1 MKKRTIYL
9 IDASIYVFRAWFSM
23 PDSIVNRD
31 GNPVNAVYGYAY
43 FICQLLEK
51 TNPTHIAAA
60 FDESLSTSFR
70 NKIYP
75 EYKSNRDKAPDDL
88 KYQFMLCKKLTE
100 ILGVSTYSSKRYEAD
115 DLIGTLGRKTK
126 RSGFNATFVTCDK
139 DLSQLLSKGDYFW
152 NYAKDEMH
160 SYKDCKNQFGVM
172 PEQMVDF
179 LALAGDSVDNIPGVA
194 GVGSKTAIALLDEY
208 GSLKNIYKQLD
219 KVKNSKL
226 RGAQRIYDLL
236 KKHQDLAF
244 VSQQLATIVTNVP
257 LQAGLRKL
265 SYSSPSTMRIN
276 RFCNQH
282 GLGDKLRKR
291 LLNFTHYISDY

>member
-1 MKKRTIYL
+1 MKRNIYL

-23 PDSIVNRD
+23 PDSIVNRN
-31 GNPVNAVYGYAY
+31 GEPVNAVYGYAY
-43 FICQLLEK
+43 FLCQLLEK
-51 TNPTHIAAA
+51 TQVTHIAAA

-75 EYKSNRDKAPDDL
+75 DYKSNREKAPDDL

-115 DLIGTLGRKTK
+115 DLIGTLASKVK
-126 RSGFNATFVTCDK
+126 HAGFNTTFVTCDK
-139 DLSQLLSKGDYFW
+139 DLSQLLRKGDRFW

-160 SYKDCKNQFGVM
+160 SYKDCKNRFGVM
-172 PEQMVDF
+172 PEKMIDF

-208 GSLKNIYKQLD
+208 GSLKNIYKQLG
-219 KVKNSKL
+219 KIKSSKL
-226 RGAQRIYDLL
+226 RGAQRIHDLL
-236 KKHQDLAF
+236 EQHRDLAF
-244 VSQQLATIVTNVP
+244 VSQKLATIVTNAP

-276 RFCNQH
+276 RFCNQY
-282 GLGDKLRKR
+282 GLGDKLRRR
-291 LLNFTHYISDY
+291 LLNFSQHITEC